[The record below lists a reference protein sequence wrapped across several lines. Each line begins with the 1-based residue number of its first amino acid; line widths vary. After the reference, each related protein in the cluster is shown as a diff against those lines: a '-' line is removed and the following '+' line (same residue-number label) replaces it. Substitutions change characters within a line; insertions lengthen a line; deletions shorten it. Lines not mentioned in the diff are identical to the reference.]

1 MAELK
6 NKNIKMGVKEMKKF
20 SLILLSLFVLILAAC
35 SDSGDTATEPEK
47 TEEGKTVIKVVFK
60 DDGPSNPEAV
70 KFYDALEVALKEDK
84 DLDVE
89 FELVEV
95 AQGSYAEKLNLLLY
109 SGEIPDLIYF
119 QGGDEQIASQDLLE
133 DLTPYIEKSENLKN
147 ILQPHNKTRLE
158 NYPYLLWVKNIDN
171 KVPVVRTDFL
181 EQTESGKTLVQ
192 DPTVENYTKFFE
204 ELVAKGLT
212 ENAVTVAGDIVEL
225 DFIFNN
231 AFGVT
236 TSWAK
241 QDGSYVYKKVTEA
254 EKNKLKFYSELYAKG
269 LLDNQYLTKEWDT
282 KEDAFYNNKTAV
294 VVGTNGKVVDFY
306 NSRQKEVNG
315 DTAALTVL
323 PPAKGE
329 AQGYG
334 ATSVT
339 KETRGLAISSQSP
352 NKDLVFEIL
361 DYLASPNGL
370 KLDSLGY
377 EGTHYT
383 LNGDTVELTPDYYAN
398 WYARYWE
405 PVGADFGVKISDSTP
420 LLSAPA
426 QASQDAVKQYYF
438 ADNNF
443 AIPTEQISNW
453 DAMENLYKEYAAD
466 IITGKKSIEA
476 FDEFVTKW
484 NAAGGEQLTKYA
496 NDTIK

>member
-1 MAELK
+1 
-6 NKNIKMGVKEMKKF
+6 MKKF

-133 DLTPYIEKSENLKN
+133 DLTPYIDKSENLKN

-181 EQTESGKTLVQ
+181 DQTESGKTLIQ

-236 TSWAK
+236 TSWTK

-282 KEDAFYNNKTAV
+282 KEDAFE
-294 VVGTNGKVVDFY
+294 FFH
-306 NSRQKEVNG
+306 NS
-315 DTAALTVL
+315 
-323 PPAKGE
+323 
-329 AQGYG
+329 
-334 ATSVT
+334 
-339 KETRGLAISSQSP
+339 
-352 NKDLVFEIL
+352 
-361 DYLASPNGL
+361 
-370 KLDSLGY
+370 
-377 EGTHYT
+377 
-383 LNGDTVELTPDYYAN
+383 
-398 WYARYWE
+398 
-405 PVGADFGVKISDSTP
+405 
-420 LLSAPA
+420 
-426 QASQDAVKQYYF
+426 
-438 ADNNF
+438 
-443 AIPTEQISNW
+443 
-453 DAMENLYKEYAAD
+453 
-466 IITGKKSIEA
+466 
-476 FDEFVTKW
+476 
-484 NAAGGEQLTKYA
+484 
-496 NDTIK
+496 

>member
-1 MAELK
+1 
-6 NKNIKMGVKEMKKF
+6 MKKWHVF
-20 SLILLSLFVLILAAC
+20 CLSLLVVLVLAAC
-35 SDSGDTATEPEK
+35 GDKETATESEVD
-47 TEEGKTVIKVVFK
+47 GDGNTVIKVVFK
-60 DDGPSNPEAV
+60 DDGPSNPDAV
-70 KFYDALEVALKEDK
+70 KYYDALAEALKKDK
-84 DLDVE
+84 DLDVK

-119 QGGDEQIASQDLLE
+119 QGGDEQIAGQDLLE
-133 DLTPYIEKSENLKN
+133 DLTPYIEKSEHIKN
-147 ILQPHNKTRLE
+147 VLQPHNKTRLE
-158 NYPYLLWVKNIDN
+158 NYPYLLWIKNIDN

-181 EQTESGKTLVQ
+181 EQTTAGKALLQ
-192 DPTVENYTKFFE
+192 DPTVDNYTAFFE
-204 ELVAKGLT
+204 EVMAKGLT
-212 ENAVTVAGDIVEL
+212 KNGVTVAGDIAEL

-236 TSWAK
+236 TSWVNEG
-241 QDGSYVYKKVTEA
+241 GSYIYKKVTEA
-254 EKNKLKFYSELYAKG
+254 EKNKLQYYSELYKKG
-269 LLDNQYLTKEWDT
+269 ILDNQYLTKAWDT
-282 KEDAFYNNKTAV
+282 KEDAFYNNETAV

-315 DTAALTVL
+315 ETAAVTIL
-323 PPAKGE
+323 PPAKGV

-352 NKDLVFEIL
+352 NKELVFEIL
-361 DYLASPNGL
+361 DYLASPAGL
-370 KLDSLGY
+370 KFDSLGY
-377 EGTHYT
+377 EGVTYNT
-383 LNGDTVELTPDYYAN
+383 NGDTVELTPDYYAN

-405 PVGADFGVKISDSTP
+405 PVGADFGVKVSESTP

-426 QASQDAVKQYYF
+426 QASQKAVADYYLE
-438 ADNNF
+438 DNNF
-443 AIPTEQISNW
+443 TIPEEQISNW

-466 IITGKKSIEA
+466 IITGKKSIDA

-484 NAAGGEQLTKYA
+484 NEAGGEQLTKTA

>member
-1 MAELK
+1 
-6 NKNIKMGVKEMKKF
+6 MKKWSIF
-20 SLILLSLFVLILAAC
+20 CLSLLLVLVLAAC
-35 SDSGDTATEPEK
+35 SDKDEVTTESEVDSD
-47 TEEGKTVIKVVFK
+47 GNTVIKVVFK

-70 KFYDALEVALKEDK
+70 KFYDALAAALKEDK
-84 DLDVE
+84 GIDVK

-119 QGGDEQIASQDLLE
+119 QGGDEQIVSQGLVE
-133 DLTPYIEKSENLKN
+133 DLTPYIEKSENIKN

-158 NYPYLLWVKNIDN
+158 NYPYLLWIKNIDN

-181 EQTESGKTLVQ
+181 EQTESGKALVQ

-212 ENAVTVAGDIVEL
+212 KNGVTVAGDIAEL

-236 TSWAK
+236 TSWIE
-241 QDGSYVYKKVTEA
+241 QDGSYVYKKVTDA
-254 EKNKLKFYSELYAKG
+254 EKAKLQYYSELYKKG
-269 LLDNQYLTKEWDT
+269 LLDNQYLTKAWDT
-282 KEDAFYNNKTAV
+282 KEDAFYNNETAV

-315 DTAALTVL
+315 DSATLTIL

-352 NKDLVFEIL
+352 NKELVFEIL

-377 EGTHYT
+377 EGVTYT
-383 LNGDTVELTPDYYAN
+383 LNGDTVELTPDYYSN

-405 PVGADFGVKISDSTP
+405 PVGTDFGVKISESTP
-420 LLSAPA
+420 LLSPPA
-426 QASQDAVKQYYF
+426 QASQTAVGEYYF
-438 ADNNF
+438 EDNNF
-443 AIPTEQISNW
+443 TIPEDQISNW

-466 IITGKKSIEA
+466 IITGKKSIDA

-484 NAAGGEQLTKYA
+484 NEAGGEKLTQYA